1 MNDKKVACIVVTYNR
16 KDLLIKCLDAIK
28 LQTYKPH
35 TVYIIDNAST
45 DGTRQLVFEKGY
57 DNTSVNGIRFEYVLL
72 SENIGGSGGFYT
84 GFKVSF
90 ESPENFDAF
99 WVMDDD
105 GIADKNQLKELLP
118 YLDQYHYVSPNVR
131 SIEDPSIGAFF
142 TPPANQIVDEYG
154 NYLGVAN
161 PFNGVIYSR
170 ELVSKVGYPEKN
182 MFIWGDEINYDAR
195 SAKAGYRPIIIIKAL
210 HFHPQNRQIKYK
222 SWLGHSIALP
232 EQDWKLY
239 CYARNR
245 VFNSR
250 VINGRIKSIGRLCID
265 FTDFLFALLNKRQLR
280 RIKIVIVA
288 QLDGISGTLKENRKF
303 V

>member
-142 TPPANQIVDEYG
+142 EPPANQSVDEYG

-182 MFIWGDEINYDAR
+182 MFIWGDEMNYEQR
-195 SAKAGYRPIIIIKAL
+195 CLMAGYYPIIIIKAIHL
-210 HFHPQNRQIKYK
+210 HPKNRRVNLPT
-222 SWLGHSIALP
+222 WGGRRIAVP
-232 EQDWKLY
+232 NEDWKLY
-239 CYARNR
+239 CFIRNK
-245 VFNSR
+245 VFNVYITNNKYQLIR
-250 VINGRIKSIGRLCID
+250 R
-265 FTDFLFALLNKRQLR
+265 ALLEFFDYTYYFIQHRTMNRMKVLLIA
-280 RIKIVIVA
+280 IK
-288 QLDGISGTLKENRKF
+288 DGLVGDLTTSRKF
-303 V
+303 I